1 MLNSA
6 KVWLIVE
13 IGRSWIHIRA
23 RFLYE
28 NIFGWVF
35 YFIFYKAGLDIYIY
49 TTFNKLNQESN
60 INRGKYIYFIT
71 YAKIGSYRGINP
83 KLLVT
88 LKSHKDPRIHK
99 TSAILQ
105 LRDVKQQ
112 YLYSSPSASHIK
124 QLRHINLAFTSG

>member
-1 MLNSA
+1 MKL
-6 KVWLIVE
+6 VE
-13 IGRSWIHIRA
+13 VGFTSE
-23 RFLYE
+23 LD
-28 NIFGWVF
+28 F
-35 YFIFYKAGLDIYIY
+35 YTRISLVEFFILFFTKQAWIYIY
-49 TTFNKLNQESN
+49 TTYNKLNQESN
-60 INRGKYIYFIT
+60 VNRGKYIYFIT